1 MNHQPAE
8 ANEKLLLLYKL
19 SFVLRPIDR
28 IRLYKKLI
36 YLNKISM
43 SNLYKG
49 NDHKPTQ
56 DDLGLILVTVNA
68 SIEKQ
73 IEQIKEEVSK
83 FTDFLAEIKNESPK
97 N

>member
-1 MNHQPAE
+1 
-8 ANEKLLLLYKL
+8 
-19 SFVLRPIDR
+19 
-28 IRLYKKLI
+28 
-36 YLNKISM
+36 M